1 MKSLPPLLGSN
12 SIVTTLMNQT
22 VLADFSWSKI
32 LYDMV
37 AEGILM
43 PLGALVMT
51 ILIGWVLKPEVVQ
64 LECEQ
69 SGLKYR
75 AAGYFKLCFKFIVP
89 VLLAFILFC
98 QLIDFFGLKI
108 PGLS

>member
-1 MKSLPPLLGSN
+1 MPGGAAVETPA
-12 SIVTTLMNQT
+12 TLFGLSVHGWNDCW
-22 VLADFSWSKI
+22 LD

>member
-1 MKSLPPLLGSN
+1 M
-12 SIVTTLMNQT
+12 
-22 VLADFSWSKI
+22 
-32 LYDMV
+32 
-37 AEGILM
+37 
-43 PLGALVMT
+43 
-51 ILIGWVLKPEVVQ
+51 LKPEVVQ

-69 SGLKYR
+69 SGVKYR
-75 AAGYFKLCFKFIVP
+75 AAGYFKVCFKFIVP